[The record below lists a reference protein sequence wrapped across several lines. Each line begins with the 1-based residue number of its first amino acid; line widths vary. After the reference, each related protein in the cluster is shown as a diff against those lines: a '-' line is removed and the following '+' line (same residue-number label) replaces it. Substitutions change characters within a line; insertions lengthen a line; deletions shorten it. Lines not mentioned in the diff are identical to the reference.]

1 MKETRVARR
10 YAQALFNVAL
20 SRGAID
26 IVGSELFQLKSFSE
40 KDKRLIDF
48 LKAPQVVTDHKI
60 ALVKTLFTTRLSPAL
75 LSFVL
80 LLIKKARINLLT
92 EIGREFEKLLE
103 EHKGLIKARV
113 TTAVDIENDYKELLV
128 RKLEDITGKKIRLVH
143 RINKKII
150 GGIIVQLN
158 NKVIDRSVRF
168 QLSTLKHD
176 LMALKVY

>member
-1 MKETRVARR
+1 MYDAV
-10 YAQALFNVAL
+10 
-20 SRGAID
+20 D
-26 IVGSELFQLKSFSE
+26 
-40 KDKRLIDF
+40 
-48 LKAPQVVTDHKI
+48 
-60 ALVKTLFTTRLSPAL
+60 
-75 LSFVL
+75 
-80 LLIKKARINLLT
+80 

-128 RKLEDITGKKIRLVH
+128 RKLEDVTGKKIRLVH
-143 RINKKII
+143 SIDDKII

-158 NKVIDRSVRF
+158 NKIIDRSVRF